1 MSRFRNFQQ
10 LTLSNFYKIWYH
22 SEISKL
28 VLSSFDVPQFWNCIH
43 PADLSFKI
51 KLCRPFFIPWL
62 IKLCRYTFIVQR
74 LTLRQFLITSQ
85 ASIYPL
91 ALCLSFQTKTAF
103 LLSVAAFLRPLDLA
117 RISLLSVTVDEELK
131 LRFNIV
137 VPKERRN
144 GRRIIKPVLIHS
156 HNAHNLCPVVSFLA
170 LKDHPKATVSRPPG
184 TLFVNALDCTLRVTN
199 QTVASWLR
207 RVIRRPTS
215 KQRVSV
221 RSFASSIALQRGLPV
236 DDIQTL
242 GNWATSTTFH
252 NHYRRE
258 HLSIVDF
265 TNSVFCWIAGDLP
278 LAHKQENGISS
289 DDEVFFGAEDTI
301 QND

>member
-1 MSRFRNFQQ
+1 MKSRKDLTTNSGSVLLELASLHWVECMTAAESKEKTDEILLNDNEEIEYEVWGPISRVKLRN
-10 LTLSNFYKIWYH
+10 SAD
-22 SEISKL
+22 
-28 VLSSFDVPQFWNCIH
+28 VLGFGCF
-43 PADLSFKI
+43 
-51 KLCRPFFIPWL
+51 PFLKKYFEYQNPGVHTDIDSRSTVEL
-62 IKLCRYTFIVQR
+62 G
-74 LTLRQFLITSQ
+74 S
-85 ASIYPL
+85 
-91 ALCLSFQTKTAF
+91 
-103 LLSVAAFLRPLDLA
+103 